1 MEYVTIYEFVPKSF
15 QIYPLLISISIFA
28 IGIIGYRSVR
38 KHGFIRLALMPP
50 NPFTQE
56 YMNKI
61 AKFFTFLFMLIGTIG
76 LVIVLIQIPGQ
87 LEINKEFDK
96 SSNSRTIEL
105 TVITL
110 PIGISIFEN
119 IRLKED
125 LIING
130 QEFVF
135 SKTENKKG
143 YDWPQDLNKGQL
155 SENRSFRISYINVDR
170 QNIILKIEKK
180 NY

>member
-15 QIYPLLISISIFA
+15 QIYPLLISISIFV

-38 KHGFIRLALMPP
+38 KHGFINVFLVKML
-50 NPFTQE
+50 FSQT

-61 AKFFTFLFMLIGTIG
+61 FEFFTFSFIIIGLIG
-76 LVIVLIQIPGQ
+76 LVITLIQMPRQ
-87 LEINKEFDK
+87 LEIKKEFDK

-105 TVITL
+105 TEITL
-110 PIGISIFEN
+110 PVGISIFEN
-119 IRLKED
+119 IRLKEN
-125 LIING
+125 LILSG

-143 YDWPQDLNKGQL
+143 YDWPQDLKKGQL
-155 SENRSFRISYINVDR
+155 SENRLFRISYINVDR